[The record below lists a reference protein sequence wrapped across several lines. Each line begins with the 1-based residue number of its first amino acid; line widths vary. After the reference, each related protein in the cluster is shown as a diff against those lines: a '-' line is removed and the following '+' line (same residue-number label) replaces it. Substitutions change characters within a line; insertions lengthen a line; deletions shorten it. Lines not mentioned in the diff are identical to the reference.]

1 MKKSKTMELKK
12 PVRVSLSRQVLTAME
27 SMIRSGKW
35 KVGDRIP
42 AEAELARAFS
52 VSHNTIREALGQ
64 HPVEIVGAKIR
75 SLFERN

>member
-1 MKKSKTMELKK
+1 MKQSKTMELKK
-12 PVRVSLSRQVLTAME
+12 PVRVSLARQVLTAME

-52 VSHNTIREALGQ
+52 VSHNTIREAVLGT
-64 HPVEIVGAKIR
+64 IDAG
-75 SLFERN
+75 LT

>member
-42 AEAELARAFS
+42 AEAELARAFPS
-52 VSHNTIREALGQ
+52 ATTPSARPFN
-64 HPVEIVGAKIR
+64 P
-75 SLFERN
+75 